1 MKLHN
6 LQLLSVESKDDGV
19 IGDGWAETIQLA
31 EKLDV
36 CPALLATK
44 ELIARL
50 VGGEM
55 CAERAV
61 SVAGHLQNKALL
73 DHRLFTSSIVKVE
86 A

>member
-1 MKLHN
+1 M
-6 LQLLSVESKDDGV
+6 SIESKEDG
-19 IGDGWAETIQLA
+19 IKGDCWTETVELA

-50 VGGEM
+50 VSGEM
-55 CAERAV
+55 CGEKAV
-61 SVAGHLQNKALL
+61 TMVSNLQNKALL

-86 A
+86 ARLGLFAN